1 MLEKLLKSK
10 KCFKLVL
17 GAGNED
23 TKSIEKLMKVWNKH
37 YTREDERVLNIGN
50 YAYNDF
56 QWLETKKK
64 QQCQILV
71 RMWGNTN
78 CHA

>member
-23 TKSIEKLMKVWNKH
+23 TKSIEKLMKV
-37 YTREDERVLNIGN
+37 YYEAGCRFFDLCMDENVAQKAKEIWPDAL
-50 YAYNDF
+50 
-56 QWLETKKK
+56 
-64 QQCQILV
+64 
-71 RMWGNTN
+71 
-78 CHA
+78 